1 MNRPFL
7 RPLLAVGVFLFV
19 AAALPAQAVT
29 PDQAQQLLQNRPDLL
44 NQLRQRLMSSGLSPD
59 QIRARLRAQGYPDNL
74 LDQYLGSGGGTGSGT
89 GGATDP
95 TGASAGG
102 ALGGA
107 LSGGAAAGAINGAG
121 RNGAL
126 PTSDVFSAL
135 RELGIADSSDFD
147 FPGDT
152 NRVKRL
158 TGDSLQTPFD
168 TTLDIR
174 IPTDVRGRDGRRLT
188 PYEQYLYLRAD
199 SIQRDSGLKVFGM
212 ELFSSRNQTQFD
224 ANLAGPVDPSY
235 RLGPGDRLVL
245 ILTGDV
251 EQAYTLDVTREGFV
265 VIPQVGQINVANLTL
280 AQLEDLLYT
289 RLGRSYSGVRRGAN
303 ATTRFSISVAK
314 LRSNQVFVVGE
325 VARPGSYRVSAA
337 GTALTALYA
346 AGGATMNGSLRAIQI
361 RRNGH
366 TVVSIDLYDYLLRGD
381 ASRDTRLLNGDIV
394 FVPVHTGR
402 VRVIGEVTRPGTFE
416 LGTTGSLSDIVR
428 GAGGLL
434 PTAARSRI
442 QIERLTPM
450 RDRTR
455 PGSDRAVVDISATE
469 SGEFPAMTLVD
480 GDVVRVLKV
489 ADRVRDRVVMRG
501 NVFTPGLI
509 GLTRG
514 MRLSDAIRKAGG
526 LKPDTYLGQVLITR
540 LNSDSTRSQLRATL
554 ADTLGSVVNDPVL
567 QEEDEVRIFGR
578 SEFRPLR
585 FVAVTGAVRRSGR
598 YPYRDGMTM
607 RDLVLLA
614 GGVQE
619 SALLTEA
626 EIARMPATRADGA
639 TATTMRVAMD
649 SSYLFE
655 RAPDGRY
662 AGPPGLQSAAGGAKD
677 VVLLPYDNVLV
688 LRQPDW
694 DLQRTVFV
702 GGEVKFPGSY
712 TLVKKS
718 ERLSDLLQRAGGLT
732 TEAYAD
738 GVNFTRRRNR
748 VGRIGV
754 DLPSVLKSAQDQ
766 DNIIL
771 FDGDSITI
779 PRYDAVVRVDGA
791 VNSPTALPFVNGK
804 DMQYYIRAAGGGR
817 LDADLPR
824 TYVTQPNGRV
834 DAVSRRFL
842 FPDGQPTPRAGAIV
856 TVPKRDRTERQDNLA
871 ARTQTASIIA
881 TFATVLA
888 SLATIIIQL
897 RKLP

>member
-1 MNRPFL
+1 MNRPLL
-7 RPLLAVGVFLFV
+7 RPLLAVGVFLFMASV
-19 AAALPAQAVT
+19 LGAQAVS
-29 PDQAQQLLQNRPDLL
+29 PQQAQQLLQNRPDLL
-44 NQLRQRLMSSGLSPD
+44 NQLRQRIGGSGLSPD

-74 LDQYLGSGGGTGSGT
+74 LDSYLQSEGR
-89 GGATDP
+89 GGAAGAAGAADP
-95 TGASAGG
+95 T
-102 ALGGA
+102 
-107 LSGGAAAGAINGAG
+107 GGAAAAAGASGALNG
-121 RNGAL
+121 NPAL
-126 PTSDVFSAL
+126 PTSDVFAAL

-152 NRVKRL
+152 NRTKRIR
-158 TGDSLQTPFD
+158 GDSLETPFD
-168 TTLDIR
+168 STLDSR
-174 IPTDVRGRDGRRLT
+174 IPTDLRGRDGRRLT
-188 PYEQYLYLRAD
+188 PYEQFLYLRTD

-212 ELFSSRNQTQFD
+212 ELFAQRNASQFD

-235 RLGPGDRLVL
+235 RLGAGDRLVL

-265 VIPQVGQINVANLTL
+265 VIPQVGQISVANLTL

-303 ATTRFSISVAK
+303 ATTRFSISVAR
-314 LRSNQVFVVGE
+314 LRSNQIFVVGE

-346 AGGATMNGSLRAIQI
+346 ASGPTMNGSLRAVQI
-361 RRNGH
+361 RRNGR
-366 TVVSIDLYDYLLRGD
+366 TVSTIDLYDYLLQGD
-381 ASRDTRLLNGDIV
+381 ASRDARLLNGDIV

-402 VRVIGEVTRPGTFE
+402 VRVIGEVNRPGTYE
-416 LGTTGSLSDIVR
+416 VGGNSSLAEIIR
-428 GAGGLL
+428 AAGGMR
-434 PTAARSRI
+434 PTAARSRV

-455 PGSDRAVVDISATE
+455 PGSDRAVLDVAGAD
-469 SGEFPAMTLVD
+469 GRDVPALALVD

-489 ADRVRDRVVMRG
+489 ADRVRNRVSVRG
-501 NVFTPGLI
+501 NVFTPGAV
-509 GLTRG
+509 GLTSG
-514 MRLSDAIRKAGG
+514 MRLSEAIRKAGG

-540 LNSDSTRSQLRATL
+540 LNSDSTRAQLRAVL
-554 ADTLGSVVNDPVL
+554 ADTLGAVVNDPVL
-567 QEEDEVRIFGR
+567 QEEDEVQVFGR

-585 FVAVTGAVRRSGR
+585 YVAITGAVRRSGR
-598 YPYRDGMTM
+598 YPYREGMTM
-607 RDLVLLA
+607 RDLVLLS
-614 GGVQE
+614 GGLQE

-626 EIARMPATRADGA
+626 EIARMPLTRVDGL
-639 TATTMRVAMD
+639 TASTMRVPMD

-655 RAPDGRY
+655 RGGDGRY
-662 AGPPGLQSAAGGAKD
+662 AGPPGLPGAAGGTSD
-677 VVLLPYDNVLV
+677 VVLQAYDNVLV

-694 DLQRTVFV
+694 ELQRTVFV

-712 TLVKKS
+712 TLVKKT
-718 ERLSDLLQRAGGLT
+718 ERLSEVLQRAGGLT

-738 GVNFTRRRNR
+738 GVNFSRRRNR

-754 DLPSVLKSAQDQ
+754 DLPAVLKDAREQ

-791 VNSPTALPFVNGK
+791 VNSPTALPYVRGK

-842 FPDGQPTPRAGAIV
+842 LPDGQPTPRPGAIV
-856 TVPKRDRTERQDNLA
+856 TVPKRDRAERQDNLA
-871 ARTQTASIIA
+871 ARTQIAAIIG
-881 TFATVLA
+881 TFAAVLA
-888 SLATIIIQL
+888 SLATIVIQT
-897 RKLP
+897 R

>member
-1 MNRPFL
+1 MNRHFL
-7 RPLLAVGVFLFV
+7 RPLLAVGVFLFM
-19 AAALPAQAVT
+19 AAALHAQAVS
-29 PDQAQQLLQNRPDLL
+29 PQQAQQLLQNRPDLL
-44 NQLRQRLMSSGLSPD
+44 NQLRQRLGGSGLSPD

-74 LDQYLGSGGGTGSGT
+74 LDSYLQSDTRGGGSGGAAE
-89 GGATDP
+89 AT
-95 TGASAGG
+95 T
-102 ALGGA
+102 
-107 LSGGAAAGAINGAG
+107 GGAAAGLGGAG
-121 RNGAL
+121 AAGAL
-126 PTSDVFSAL
+126 TGNPAMPTSDVFQAL

-152 NRVKRL
+152 NRTKRII
-158 TGDSLQTPFD
+158 GDSLQTPFD
-168 TTLDIR
+168 STLDSR

-212 ELFSSRNQTQFD
+212 ELFSQRNASQFD

-235 RLGPGDRLVL
+235 RLGAGDRLVL

-265 VIPQVGQINVANLTL
+265 VIPQVGQISVANLTL
-280 AQLEDLLYT
+280 AQLEDLLFT
-289 RLGRSYSGVRRGAN
+289 RLGRSYSGIRRGAN
-303 ATTRFSISVAK
+303 ATTRFSISVAR
-314 LRSNQVFVVGE
+314 LRSNQIFVVGE
-325 VARPGSYRVSAA
+325 VSRPGSYRVSAA

-346 AGGATMNGSLRAIQI
+346 AGGPTMNGSLRAIQI
-361 RRNGH
+361 RRNGR
-366 TVVSIDLYDYLLRGD
+366 TVGTIDLYDYLTRGD
-381 ASRDTRLLNGDIV
+381 ASRDARLLNGDIV
-394 FVPVHTGR
+394 FVPIHTGR
-402 VRVIGEVTRPGTFE
+402 VRVLGEVNRPGTYE
-416 LGTTGSLSDIVR
+416 VGPSGSLSEIVR
-428 GAGGLL
+428 AAGGML

-455 PGSDRAVVDISATE
+455 PGSDRAVLDV
-469 SGEFPAMTLVD
+469 SGTDGADVPALALVD
-480 GDVVRVLKV
+480 GDVIRVLKV
-489 ADRVRDRVVMRG
+489 ADRVRNRVVMRG
-501 NVFTPGLI
+501 NVFTPGAV
-509 GLTRG
+509 GLTSG
-514 MRLSDAIRKAGG
+514 MKLSEAIRKAGG

-540 LNSDSTRSQLRATL
+540 LNSDSTRTQLRAVL
-554 ADTLGSVVNDPVL
+554 ADTIGNVVNDPML
-567 QEEDEVRIFGR
+567 QEEDEVRVFGR

-598 YPYRDGMTM
+598 YPYHDGMTM

-614 GGVQE
+614 GGLQE

-626 EIARMPATRADGA
+626 EVARMPQSRVDGA
-639 TATTMRVAMD
+639 TASTMRVPMD

-655 RAPDGRY
+655 RGGDGRY
-662 AGPPGLQSAAGGAKD
+662 AGPPGLPGAASGAKD
-677 VVLLPYDNVLV
+677 VVLQPYDNVLI

-694 DLQRTVFV
+694 ELQRTVFV
-702 GGEVKFPGSY
+702 GGEVKYPGSY
-712 TLVKKS
+712 TLVKKT
-718 ERLSDLLQRAGGLT
+718 ERLSDVVQRAGGLT
-732 TEAYAD
+732 GEAYAD

-754 DLPSVLKSAQDQ
+754 NLPAVLKSAQDE
-766 DNIIL
+766 DNVIL

-791 VNSPTALPFVNGK
+791 VNSPTALPYVRGK

-842 FPDGQPTPRAGAIV
+842 LPDGQPTPRPGAVV
-856 TVPKRDRTERQDNLA
+856 TVPKRDRQERQDNLA
-871 ARTQTASIIA
+871 ARTQIVSIVA
-881 TFATVLA
+881 TVATVLA

-897 RKLP
+897 RK

>member
-1 MNRPFL
+1 MNRLLL
-7 RPLLAVGVFLFV
+7 RPLLAVGVFLFM
-19 AAALPAQAVT
+19 AAALPAQTVT
-29 PDQAQQLLQNRPDLL
+29 PDQAQQLLQSRPDLL
-44 NQLRQRLMSSGLSPD
+44 NQLRQRLMTSGLSPD

-74 LDQYLGSGGGTGSGT
+74 LDQYLGSASGSG
-89 GGATDP
+89 GAGNNTDP
-95 TGASAGG
+95 TAAAAAGGTLGGAAAGG
-102 ALGGA
+102 ALGG
-107 LSGGAAAGAINGAG
+107 GA
-121 RNGAL
+121 RNGGM
-126 PTSDVFSAL
+126 PGSDVFSAL

-152 NRVKRL
+152 NRVRRL

-168 TTLDIR
+168 TLLDSR
-174 IPTDVRGRDGRRLT
+174 IPTDVRGRDGRKLT
-188 PYEQYLYLRAD
+188 PYEQYLYLRTD

-212 ELFSSRNQTQFD
+212 DLFSPRNQSQFD

-235 RLGPGDRLVL
+235 RLGAGDRLVL

-280 AQLEDLLYT
+280 SQLEDLLYT

-337 GTALTALYA
+337 GTSLTALYA
-346 AGGATMNGSLRAIQI
+346 AGGPTMNGSLRAVQI
-361 RRNGH
+361 RRNGR
-366 TVVSIDLYDYLLRGD
+366 VVATIDLYEYLMRGD
-381 ASRDTRLLNGDIV
+381 ASHDTRLLNGDIV
-394 FVPVHTGR
+394 FVPIHTGR
-402 VRVIGEVTRPGTFE
+402 VRVLGEVTRPGTYE
-416 LGTTGSLSDIVR
+416 VGTSGSLTEIVR
-428 GAGGLL
+428 AAGGLL
-434 PTAARSRI
+434 PTAARSRV
-442 QIERLTPM
+442 QVERLTPM

-455 PGSDRAVVDISATE
+455 PGSDRAALDVSATE
-469 SGEFPAMTLVD
+469 SGEFPALALVD

-489 ADRVRDRVVMRG
+489 ADRVRDRVIMRG
-501 NVFTPGLI
+501 NVFTPGTV

-540 LNSDSTRSQLRATL
+540 LNSDSTRTQLRAVL

-578 SEFRPLR
+578 SEFRPIR

-598 YPYRDGMTM
+598 YPYREGMTM

-614 GGVQE
+614 GGLQE
-619 SALLTEA
+619 SALLSEA
-626 EIARMPATRADGA
+626 EIARMPSTRIDGA

-655 RAPDGRY
+655 RGPDGRY
-662 AGPPGLQSAAGGAKD
+662 SGPPGLPSPSNGARD
-677 VVLLPYDNVLV
+677 IVLQPYDNVLL

-694 DLQRTVFV
+694 DLQRTVYV

-718 ERLSDLLQRAGGLT
+718 ERLSDVLQRAGGLT

-754 DLPSVLKSAQDQ
+754 DLPAVLKSAQNE

-771 FDGDSITI
+771 FDGDSINI
-779 PRYDAVVRVDGA
+779 PRYDAIVRVDGA
-791 VNSPTALPFVNGK
+791 VNSPTALPYVKGK
-804 DMQYYIRAAGGGR
+804 DIQYYIRAAGGGR

-824 TYVTQPNGRV
+824 TYVSQPNGRV
-834 DAVSRRFL
+834 DAISRRFL
-842 FPDGQPTPRAGAIV
+842 LPDGQPTPRPGAIV

-871 ARTQTASIIA
+871 AKTQIASIVG
-881 TFATVLA
+881 TFAALLA
-888 SLATIIIQL
+888 SLATIIIQV
-897 RKLP
+897 RK

>member
-1 MNRPFL
+1 MNRLFL
-7 RPLLAVGVFLFV
+7 RPLLAVGVFLFMAV
-19 AAALPAQAVT
+19 SLQAQSVT
-29 PDQAQQLLQNRPDLL
+29 PQQAQQLLQNRPDLL
-44 NQLRQRLMSSGLSPD
+44 NQLRQRLGGSGLTPD

-74 LDQYLGSGGGTGSGT
+74 LDSYLQSDGRSGT
-89 GGATDP
+89 TGTSGTTDP
-95 TGASAGG
+95 TGGTAAV
-102 ALGGA
+102 
-107 LSGGAAAGAINGAG
+107 GAASGAAGSQGTNSGM
-121 RNGAL
+121 
-126 PTSDVFSAL
+126 PSSDVFQAL

-152 NRVKRL
+152 NRTKRI

-168 TTLDIR
+168 STLDIR
-174 IPTDVRGRDGRRLT
+174 IPTDVRGKDGRRLT

-212 ELFSSRNQTQFD
+212 DLFAQRNASQFD
-224 ANLAGPVDPSY
+224 ANLAGPVDPGY
-235 RLGPGDRLVL
+235 RLGAGDRLVL

-314 LRSNQVFVVGE
+314 LRSNQIFVVGE

-346 AGGATMNGSLRAIQI
+346 AGGPTLNGSLRSLQI
-361 RRNGH
+361 RRNGRIVG
-366 TVVSIDLYDYLLRGD
+366 TIDLYDYLLRGD
-381 ASRDTRLLNGDIV
+381 ASRDARLLNGDIV
-394 FVPVHTGR
+394 FVPIHTGR
-402 VRVIGEVTRPGTFE
+402 VRVVGEVNRPGTYE
-416 LGTTGSLSDIVR
+416 IGANGSLAEIVR
-428 GAGGLL
+428 AAGGLL

-455 PGSDRAVVDISATE
+455 PGSDRAVLDV
-469 SGEFPAMTLVD
+469 SGNEGGDVPALAMVD
-480 GDVVRVLKV
+480 GDHVRVLKV
-489 ADRVRDRVVMRG
+489 ADRVRNRVVVRG
-501 NVFTPGLI
+501 NVFTPGNV
-509 GLTRG
+509 GLTTG
-514 MRLSDAIRKAGG
+514 MRLSDALRKAGG

-540 LNSDSTRSQLRATL
+540 LNSDSTRTQLRATL
-554 ADTLGSVVNDPVL
+554 ADTLGSVVSDPVL
-567 QEEDEVRIFGR
+567 QEEDEVRVFGR

-585 FVAVTGAVRRSGR
+585 YVAVTGAVRRSGR
-598 YPYRDGMTM
+598 YPYREGMTM

-614 GGVQE
+614 GGLQE
-619 SALLTEA
+619 SALLTVA
-626 EIARMPATRADGA
+626 EIARMPATRVDGL
-639 TATTMRVAMD
+639 TASTLRLPMD
-649 SSYLFE
+649 SSYLLE
-655 RAPDGRY
+655 RSAEGHY
-662 AGPPGLQSAAGGAKD
+662 AGPPGLPGSASGTAE
-677 VVLLPYDNVLV
+677 VVLLPYDNLLI

-694 DLQRTVFV
+694 DLQRSVYV

-712 TLVKKS
+712 TLVKKT
-718 ERLSDLLQRAGGLT
+718 ERLSDLIQRAGGLT
-732 TEAYAD
+732 NEAYAD
-738 GVNFTRRRNR
+738 GVNFSRRRNR
-748 VGRIGV
+748 IGRIGV
-754 DLPSVLKSAQDQ
+754 DLPAVLKDTKEQ

-771 FDGDSITI
+771 FDGDSIVI

-791 VNSPTALPFVNGK
+791 VNSPTALPFVKGK
-804 DMQYYIRAAGGGR
+804 DMLYYIRAAGGGR

-871 ARTQTASIIA
+871 ARTQIATIIG
-881 TFATVLA
+881 TFATVIA

-897 RKLP
+897 RK

>member
-1 MNRPFL
+1 MNRLFL
-7 RPLLAVGVFLFV
+7 RPLLAVGVFLFM
-19 AAALPAQAVT
+19 AAALHAQSVS
-29 PDQAQQLLQNRPDLL
+29 PQQAQQLLQNRPDLL
-44 NQLRQRLMSSGLSPD
+44 NQLRQRLGGSGLTPD

-74 LDQYLGSGGGTGSGT
+74 LDSYLQSDGRNGAT
-89 GGATDP
+89 GATDP
-95 TGASAGG
+95 TGGAAAAAGAVGAAG
-102 ALGGA
+102 ALGG
-107 LSGGAAAGAINGAG
+107 N
-121 RNGAL
+121 
-126 PTSDVFSAL
+126 PTMPNSDVFQAL

-152 NRVKRL
+152 NRTKRI

-168 TTLDIR
+168 STLDIR

-212 ELFSSRNQTQFD
+212 DLFAGRNASQFD

-235 RLGPGDRLVL
+235 RLGAGDRLVL

-265 VIPQVGQINVANLTL
+265 VIPQVGQISVANLTL
-280 AQLEDLLYT
+280 AQLEDLLYS
-289 RLGRSYSGVRRGAN
+289 RLGRSYSGVRRGTN
-303 ATTRFSISVAK
+303 ATTRFSISVAR
-314 LRSNQVFVVGE
+314 LRSNQIFVVGE
-325 VARPGSYRVSAA
+325 VTRPGSYRVSAA

-346 AGGATMNGSLRAIQI
+346 AGGPTSNGSLRALQI
-361 RRNGH
+361 RRNGR
-366 TVVSIDLYDYLLRGD
+366 VVGTIDLYDYLLKGD
-381 ASRDTRLLNGDIV
+381 ASRDARLLNGDIV
-394 FVPVHTGR
+394 FVPIHTGR
-402 VRVIGEVTRPGTFE
+402 VRVVGEVNRPGTYE
-416 LGTTGSLSDIVR
+416 IGPNGSLAEIVR
-428 GAGGLL
+428 AAGGLL

-450 RDRTR
+450 RDRMR
-455 PGSDRAVVDISATE
+455 PGSDRAVLDVSGTDGVDV
-469 SGEFPAMTLVD
+469 PALALAD
-480 GDVVRVLKV
+480 GDQVRVLKV
-489 ADRVRDRVVMRG
+489 ADRVRNRVVVRG
-501 NVFTPGLI
+501 NVFTPGNV
-509 GLTRG
+509 GLTSG

-540 LNSDSTRSQLRATL
+540 LNSDSTRTQLRAAL
-554 ADTLGSVVNDPVL
+554 ADTLGTVVSDPVL

-585 FVAVTGAVRRSGR
+585 YVAVTGAVRRSGR

-614 GGVQE
+614 GGLQE
-619 SALLTEA
+619 SALLTVA
-626 EIARMPATRADGA
+626 EVARMPTTRADGV
-639 TATTMRVAMD
+639 TASTLRVPMD

-655 RAPDGRY
+655 RSGDGRY
-662 AGPPGLQSAAGGAKD
+662 AGPPGLPGSASGSAE
-677 VVLLPYDNVLV
+677 VVLLPYDNLLI

-712 TLVKKS
+712 TLVKKT
-718 ERLSDLLQRAGGLT
+718 ERLSDVIQRAGGLT
-732 TEAYAD
+732 GEAYAD
-738 GVNFTRRRNR
+738 GVNFSRRRNR
-748 VGRIGV
+748 TGRIGV
-754 DLPSVLKSAQDQ
+754 DLPSVLKDPTEQ

-791 VNSPTALPFVNGK
+791 VNSPTALPFVRGK
-804 DMQYYIRAAGGGR
+804 DMLYYIRAAGGGR

-842 FPDGQPTPRAGAIV
+842 LPDGQPTPRPGATV
-856 TVPKRDRTERQDNLA
+856 TVPKRDRTERQDNLS
-871 ARTQTASIIA
+871 ARTQIASIIGTLA
-881 TFATVLA
+881 AVLA
-888 SLATIIIQL
+888 SLATIIIQT
-897 RKLP
+897 RK

>member
-1 MNRPFL
+1 MNRLFL
-7 RPLLAVGVFLFV
+7 RPLLAVGVFLFM
-19 AAALPAQAVT
+19 AAALHAQSVT
-29 PDQAQQLLQNRPDLL
+29 PQQAQQLLQNRPDLL
-44 NQLRQRLMSSGLSPD
+44 NQLRQRLGGSGLTPD

-74 LDQYLGSGGGTGSGT
+74 LDSYLQSDSRNGSTG
-89 GGATDP
+89 AADP
-95 TGASAGG
+95 T
-102 ALGGA
+102 
-107 LSGGAAAGAINGAG
+107 GGAAAVAGAAGAAG
-121 RNGAL
+121 SLGGNPAM
-126 PTSDVFSAL
+126 PTSDVFQAL

-152 NRVKRL
+152 NRTKRI

-174 IPTDVRGRDGRRLT
+174 IPTDVRGKDGRRLT

-212 ELFSSRNQTQFD
+212 DLFAARNASQFD

-235 RLGPGDRLVL
+235 RLGAGDRLVL

-280 AQLEDLLYT
+280 AQFEDLLYS

-303 ATTRFSISVAK
+303 ATTRFSISVAR
-314 LRSNQVFVVGE
+314 LRSNQIFVVGE

-346 AGGATMNGSLRAIQI
+346 AGGPTANGSLRALQI
-361 RRNGH
+361 RRNGRMVG
-366 TVVSIDLYDYLLRGD
+366 TIDLYDYLLKGD
-381 ASRDTRLLNGDIV
+381 ASHDARLLNGDIV
-394 FVPVHTGR
+394 FVPIHTGR
-402 VRVIGEVTRPGTFE
+402 VRVVGEVNRPGTYE
-416 LGTTGSLSDIVR
+416 IGPNGSLTEIVR
-428 GAGGLL
+428 AAGGLL

-455 PGSDRAVVDISATE
+455 PGGDRAVLDVSATD
-469 SGEFPAMTLVD
+469 GVDVPALALAD
-480 GDVVRVLKV
+480 GDQVRVLKV
-489 ADRVRDRVVMRG
+489 ADRVRNRVVVRG
-501 NVFTPGLI
+501 NVFTPGNV
-509 GLTRG
+509 GLTSG

-540 LNSDSTRSQLRATL
+540 LNSDSTRTQLRATL
-554 ADTLGSVVNDPVL
+554 ADTLGAVVSDPVL

-585 FVAVTGAVRRSGR
+585 YVAVTGAVRRSGR
-598 YPYRDGMTM
+598 YPYREGMTM

-614 GGVQE
+614 GGLQE
-619 SALLTEA
+619 SALLTVA
-626 EIARMPATRADGA
+626 EVARMPATRADGV
-639 TATTMRVAMD
+639 TASTLRVPMD

-655 RAPDGRY
+655 RSADGRY
-662 AGPPGLQSAAGGAKD
+662 AGPPGLPGSAAGSAE
-677 VVLLPYDNVLV
+677 VVLQPYDNLLI

-694 DLQRTVFV
+694 DLQRTVYV

-712 TLVKKS
+712 TLVKKT
-718 ERLSDLLQRAGGLT
+718 ERLSDVVLRAGGLT
-732 TEAYAD
+732 AEAYAD
-738 GVNFTRRRNR
+738 GVNFSRRRNR
-748 VGRIGV
+748 IGRIGV
-754 DLPSVLKSAQDQ
+754 DLPAVLKDATEQ

-771 FDGDSITI
+771 FDGDSIVI

-791 VNSPTALPFVNGK
+791 VNSPTALPYVKGR
-804 DMQYYIRAAGGGR
+804 DMLYYIRAAGGGR

-842 FPDGQPTPRAGAIV
+842 LPDGQPTPRPGAIV
-856 TVPKRDRTERQDNLA
+856 TVPKRDRTERQDNLS
-871 ARTQTASIIA
+871 ARTQIATIIG

-897 RKLP
+897 RK

>member
-1 MNRPFL
+1 MTRPFL
-7 RPLLAVGVFLFV
+7 RPLLAVGVFLFM
-19 AAALPAQAVT
+19 AAALRAQTVS
-29 PDQAQQLLQNRPDLL
+29 PQQAQQLLQNRPDLL
-44 NQLRQRLMSSGLSPD
+44 NQLRQRIGGSGLSPD

-74 LDQYLGSGGGTGSGT
+74 LDSYLQSEGRGSSTSP
-89 GGATDP
+89 TDP
-95 TGASAGG
+95 M
-102 ALGGA
+102 
-107 LSGGAAAGAINGAG
+107 GGAAAAGAAGAAG
-121 RNGAL
+121 GLTGASGI
-126 PTSDVFSAL
+126 PNSDVFSAL

-152 NRVKRL
+152 NRTKRI

-168 TTLDIR
+168 STLDRR
-174 IPTDVRGRDGRRLT
+174 IPKDVRGRDGRKLT
-188 PYEQYLYLRAD
+188 PYEQYLWLRSD

-212 ELFSSRNQTQFD
+212 DLFMQRGNSQFD

-235 RLGPGDRLVL
+235 RLGAGDRLVL

-280 AQLEDLLYT
+280 SQLEDLLFA
-289 RLGRSYSGVRRGAN
+289 RLGRSYSGIRRGAN
-303 ATTRFSISVAK
+303 ATTRFSISVAR
-314 LRSNQVFVVGE
+314 LRSNQIFVVGD

-346 AGGATMNGSLRAIQI
+346 AGGPTANGSLRALQI
-361 RRNGH
+361 RRNGR
-366 TVVSIDLYDYLLRGD
+366 VVSTIDLYDYLLRGD
-381 ASRDTRLLNGDIV
+381 ASHDARLLNGDIV

-402 VRVIGEVTRPGTFE
+402 VRVIGEVNRPGTFE
-416 LGTTGSLSDIVR
+416 VGTNGSLSEIIR
-428 GAGGLL
+428 AAGGLL

-450 RDRTR
+450 RDRAR
-455 PGSDRAVVDISATE
+455 PGSDRAVLDVAGTDGTDV
-469 SGEFPAMTLVD
+469 PALALAN
-480 GDVVRVLKV
+480 GDLIRVLKV
-489 ADRVRDRVVMRG
+489 ADRIRNRVTVRG
-501 NVFTPGLI
+501 NVFTPGAV
-509 GLTRG
+509 GLTSG
-514 MRLSDAIRKAGG
+514 MRLSEALRKAGG

-554 ADTLGSVVNDPVL
+554 ADTLGAVVSDPVL
-567 QEEDEVRIFGR
+567 QEEDEVRVFGR

-585 FVAVTGAVRRSGR
+585 YVAVTGAVRRSGR
-598 YPYRDGMTM
+598 YPFYEGMTM

-614 GGVQE
+614 GGLQE

-626 EIARMPATRADGA
+626 EIARMPKTRADGL
-639 TATTMRVAMD
+639 TASTMRVPMD

-655 RAPDGRY
+655 RGNDGKY
-662 AGPPGLQSAAGGAKD
+662 IGPPGLAGSVGGGSD
-677 VVLLPYDNVLV
+677 VVLQAYDNLLI

-694 DLQRTVFV
+694 ELQRSVFV
-702 GGEVKFPGSY
+702 GGEVKYPGSY
-712 TLVKKS
+712 TLVKKT
-718 ERLSDLLQRAGGLT
+718 ERLSDVILRAGGLT

-738 GVNFTRRRNR
+738 GVNFSRRRNR

-754 DLPSVLKSAQDQ
+754 DLPAVLKDSREQ

-791 VNSPTALPFVNGK
+791 VNSPTALPYINGK
-804 DMQYYIRAAGGGR
+804 NMQYYIRAAGGGR

-834 DAVSRRFL
+834 DAVARRFIL
-842 FPDGQPTPRAGAIV
+842 PDGQPTPRPGAVV
-856 TVPKRDRTERQDNLA
+856 TVPQRDRQERQDNLA
-871 ARTQTASIIA
+871 ARTQVVSIIA
-881 TFATVLA
+881 TVATVLA

-897 RKLP
+897 R

>member
-7 RPLLAVGVFLFV
+7 RLLLAVGVFLFV
-19 AAALPAQAVT
+19 AAALPAQTVS
-29 PDQAQQLLQNRPDLL
+29 PQQAQQLLQSRPDLL
-44 NQLRQRLMSSGLSPD
+44 NQLRQRLGSSGLSSD

-74 LDQYLGSGGGTGSGT
+74 LDSYLQSDNRAGAA
-89 GGATDP
+89 GATDP
-95 TGASAGG
+95 TGGAAAVVGGAGG
-102 ALGGA
+102 AKSNA
-107 LSGGAAAGAINGAG
+107 LMPS
-121 RNGAL
+121 
-126 PTSDVFSAL
+126 SDVFQAL

-152 NRVKRL
+152 NRTKRL

-168 TTLDIR
+168 SLLDIR

-188 PYEQYLYLRAD
+188 QYEQYLYLRSD

-212 ELFSSRNQTQFD
+212 DLFSRRNPTQFD

-235 RLGPGDRLVL
+235 RLGAGDRLVL

-265 VIPQVGQINVANLTL
+265 VIPQVGQISVANLTL
-280 AQLEDLLYT
+280 AQLEDLLYA
-289 RLGRSYSGVRRGAN
+289 RLGRSYSGIRRSAN
-303 ATTRFSISVAK
+303 ATTRFSISVAR
-314 LRSNQVFVVGE
+314 LRSNQIFVVGE

-346 AGGATMNGSLRAIQI
+346 AGGPTINGSLRAIQI
-361 RRNGH
+361 RRNGR
-366 TVVSIDLYDYLLRGD
+366 TVGTVDLYDYLTRGD
-381 ASRDTRLLNGDIV
+381 ASRDARLLNGDIV
-394 FVPVHTGR
+394 FIPIHTGR
-402 VRVIGEVTRPGTFE
+402 VRVIGEVNRPGTYE
-416 LGTTGSLSDIVR
+416 IGPGGSLAEIVR
-428 GAGGLL
+428 AAGGLQ

-450 RDRTR
+450 RDRIR
-455 PGSDRAVVDISATE
+455 PGSDRAVLDV
-469 SGEFPAMTLVD
+469 SGSDGNDVPALPLVD
-480 GDVVRVLKV
+480 GDLVRVLKV
-489 ADRVRDRVVMRG
+489 ADRVRNRVVMRG
-501 NVFTPGLI
+501 NVFTPGAV
-509 GLTRG
+509 GLTGG
-514 MRLSDAIRKAGG
+514 MKLSDAIRKAGG

-540 LNSDSTRSQLRATL
+540 LNSDSTRSQLRAVL
-554 ADTLGSVVNDPVL
+554 ADTNGTVVNDPVL

-585 FVAVTGAVRRSGR
+585 YVAVTGAVRRSGR

-614 GGVQE
+614 GGLQE
-619 SALLTEA
+619 SALLSEA
-626 EIARMPATRADGA
+626 EIARMPVARADGA
-639 TATTMRVAMD
+639 TALTMRVQMD

-655 RAPDGRY
+655 RGTDGRY
-662 AGPPGLQSAAGGAKD
+662 SGPPGLPGAASGAKD
-677 VVLLPYDNVLV
+677 IVLQAYDNLLI

-694 DLQRTVFV
+694 DFQRTVFV

-712 TLVKKS
+712 TLVKKT
-718 ERLSDLLQRAGGLT
+718 ERLSDVIQRAGGLT

-738 GVNFTRRRNR
+738 GVNFSRRRNR

-754 DLPSVLKSAQDQ
+754 DLPSVLKDAREQ

-791 VNSPTALPFVNGK
+791 VNSPTALPFVRGR

-817 LDADLPR
+817 LDADLAR

-842 FPDGQPTPRAGAIV
+842 LPDGQPTPRPGAVV
-856 TVPKRDRTERQDNLA
+856 TVPQRDRQERQDNLA
-871 ARTQTASIIA
+871 ARTQVVAIVA
-881 TFATVLA
+881 TVATVLA

-897 RKLP
+897 RRLP